1 MTDWTFKDFGP
12 QFDEHVVNHLPG
24 YESVQDLVTYLA
36 AFLVPNGGVV
46 ADYGA
51 STGRTAATI
60 RAAIPEREIEF
71 WLYDADASMLD
82 IAAERVPGA
91 NVNVETLPCESNV
104 VRPLADLTVALWFL
118 QFLPTRD
125 RVPTLRQL
133 RGGAH
138 RGSVLLL
145 ATKIR
150 EDGAIWQEIAEA
162 YLDDHKNGRGVTL
175 EERVTKTRAL
185 RGTMFPASL
194 ATLSAELVESGWT
207 PPAILFKLPGW
218 ALVAA
223 VAE

>member
-1 MTDWTFKDFGP
+1 MTDWTFDGFGP
-12 QFDEHVVNHLPG
+12 QFDGHVIDHLPG
-24 YESVQDLVTYLA
+24 YDDVQKLVTYLA
-36 AFLVPNGGVV
+36 GFLVPSGGVV

-51 STGRTAATI
+51 STGRTAAEI
-60 RAAIPEREIEF
+60 QAAIPTRGIEF

-91 NVNVETLPCESNV
+91 NVNVETLPCVSEV
-104 VRPLADLTVALWFL
+104 DRPLADLTVALWFL

-162 YLDDHKNGRGVTL
+162 YLDDHKTEQGVTL
-175 EERVTKTRAL
+175 EERTAKTRAL

-194 ATLSAELVESGWT
+194 STLSAELDESGWSR
-207 PPAILFKLPGW
+207 PAILFKLPGW

>member
-1 MTDWTFKDFGP
+1 MSDWSFKDFGP
-12 QFDEHVVNHLPG
+12 EFDGHVVNHLPG
-24 YESVQDLVTYLA
+24 YEAVQDLVTYLA

-51 STGRTAATI
+51 STGRTAETI
-60 RAAIPEREIEF
+60 RKAIPERDIEF

-82 IAAERVPGA
+82 IAAERVPGV
-91 NVNVETLPCESNV
+91 NVNVETLPCESSV

-162 YLDDHKNGRGVTL
+162 YLDDHKNRAGVTL
-175 EERVTKTRAL
+175 EERVNKTRAL

-194 ATLSAELVESGWT
+194 STLSAELTDSGWSR
-207 PPAILFKLPGW
+207 PAILFKLPGW